1 MSKLKTN
8 ALTGKRSLFLAI
20 NGLTYLGI
28 TVYQWNCYFS
38 LRSFFEDPKSPWLV
52 LFFIPLVFGIIFIL
66 LAILNQKKVN
76 AIQKFLDSISRNR
89 KVITII
95 VFFVS
100 TVIIYIISHL
110 VKLDDALINVGMS
123 GVGLLLYSMV
133 LILLFFIL
141 FKGNGQAVLST
152 IDFFQ

>member
-1 MSKLKTN
+1 M
-8 ALTGKRSLFLAI
+8 
-20 NGLTYLGI
+20 
-28 TVYQWNCYFS
+28 
-38 LRSFFEDPKSPWLV
+38 
-52 LFFIPLVFGIIFIL
+52 LFFIPLVFGIIYIL
-66 LAILNQKKVN
+66 LAVLNQKKVN

-100 TVIIYIISHL
+100 TVTIYIISHL

-133 LILLFFIL
+133 LILLFFL
-141 FKGNGQAVLST
+141 YYLRGNGQAVSST